1 MLIRFSILVLLL
13 SLFLAGCRSSKVD
26 VAEAEKKVAEAQQ
39 QLEEAKK
46 AAGAEQRVAELEK
59 QLEAARKEAAAAK
72 TEVPATKPEA
82 PAAAPATPPPPPKP
96 KVFTLAAG
104 TALPIR
110 TTTAMSTKTAKAGAT
125 FEASLTAPLT
135 VDGEV
140 LAPAGAAVTGVV
152 VDSDDGGRVK
162 GKATIS
168 IALKTI
174 ATKYGPVAVQTD
186 SKQAVAQSTVKK
198 DVVRGGIMTGAGAAI
213 GAIAGGGKGAAI
225 GAGIGGAAG
234 VGTAMATK
242 GAAAT
247 FPAETPLSFTLKAP
261 VTVTEKP

>member
-1 MLIRFSILVLLL
+1 MLIRFSICALVLG
-13 SLFLAGCRSSKVD
+13 LFLGGCRSSKMD
-26 VAEAEKKVAEAQQ
+26 VAEAEKKVADAQK
-39 QLEEAKK
+39 QLEEAKS

-59 QLEAARKEAAAAK
+59 QLEAARKEAAAK
-72 TEVPATKPEA
+72 TEVPATKPET

-110 TTTAMSTKTAKAGAT
+110 TTTAMSTKTTKAGAT

-174 ATKYGPVAVQTD
+174 ATRYGPVAVQTD

-242 GAAAT
+242 GAAAS
-247 FPAETPLSFTLKAP
+247 FPAETPLKFTLKAP